1 LLEETTTS
9 YTLVGFYRDAIVQIS
24 LYVPWL
30 ARRLVSRSPFSYC
43 PSTIRRG
50 PRPAALRTIRGCLSF
65 SILIVDDSVVVRRT
79 LRSRFENNVDW
90 KVCGEAVDGQE
101 AVEKARELHP
111 DLIILDLSMPRMNGL
126 EAARELKRIQPDVL
140 LFMFTTFKTR
150 QVEAE
155 AMEAGCSAVIAKSD
169 VKLLFE
175 SIQRMARL

>member
-1 LLEETTTS
+1 
-9 YTLVGFYRDAIVQIS
+9 
-24 LYVPWL
+24 
-30 ARRLVSRSPFSYC
+30 
-43 PSTIRRG
+43 
-50 PRPAALRTIRGCLSF
+50 LSF